1 MGRAKRDWEAK
12 SARGYYN
19 VADKYVC
26 SKCFDDYAICK
37 FINENAV
44 EKVCDYCGNESSD
57 AIAAPLEDVVEFVL
71 KGIRTEWG
79 DPNNE
84 GVGWEGGWVGAEVI
98 GSDELIR
105 YRVGLENCSEGL
117 LQDIIDPIWDREWCQ
132 RNPYGLRTEEALTF
146 SWFDFVEQVKHH
158 TRYIFFRLDNEEQHF
173 YDIDK
178 IPASRMLDRISWVIS
193 ELNSEIDIIKV
204 LNLGSEIF
212 RVRVHSAN
220 KEYNTARELG
230 PPLPENAKS
239 SNRMSPAG
247 IPMFYGS
254 FDRETALKE
263 TITREI
269 RPGTVA
275 TIATFKTLRSIRLLN
290 LTGLPKV
297 PSLFDPNNRH
307 MRSALKFMHSFVS
320 DLSKPV
326 VKDNLEHIEYVPTQ
340 IFTEYLRYLYT
351 DNEGNSLDGIIYP
364 SAANTDGVSCV
375 LFLENKH
382 CCDHYQDT
390 MDDRD
395 SETKYLFLEKVERR
409 LLRRQSTLS

>member
-12 SARGYYN
+12 LVRGYDN
-19 VADKYVC
+19 AADKYVC
-26 SKCFDDYAICK
+26 SKCFDDYAICE

-44 EKVCDYCGNESSD
+44 ESVCDYCGNEASD
-57 AIAAPLEDVVEFVL
+57 TIAVPLEDVIGFILE
-71 KGIRTEWG
+71 GIETEWD
-79 DPNNE
+79 DPTNC
-84 GVGWEGGWVGAEVI
+84 VGWEGGWVGAEVI

-105 YRVGLENCSEGL
+105 DRVGLETSNEQV
-117 LQDIIDPIWDREWCQ
+117 LQDIINSIWDHEWCQ
-132 RNPYGLRTEEALTF
+132 RDPYGLRPEEALTF

-178 IPASRMLDRISWVIS
+178 IPVSKMLDRISWVIS
-193 ELNSEIDIIKV
+193 ELNSEIGIIKV
-204 LNLGSEIF
+204 LNPGSEIF
-212 RVRVHSAN
+212 RVRIHSKD
-220 KEYNTARELG
+220 KEYNTAKELG
-230 PPLPENAKS
+230 PPLPEDAKS

-263 TITREI
+263 TITGEI
-269 RPGTVA
+269 EPGTVA
-275 TIATFKTLRSIRLLN
+275 TIAIFKTLINMRILN
-290 LTGLPKV
+290 LTDLPEV

-307 MRSALKFMHSFVS
+307 MRSSLRFMRSFVS

-326 VKDNLEHIEYVPTQ
+326 IKDNLEHIEYVPTQ

-351 DNEGNSLDGIIYP
+351 DDEGNFLDGMVYP
-364 SAANTDGVSCV
+364 SAANTSGVSCA
-375 LFLENKH
+375 LFIGNEH
-382 CCDHYQDT
+382 CCDQYQGT

-395 SETKYLFLEKVERR
+395 SETNYLFLERVERR
-409 LLRRQSTLS
+409 LLRRQNIPS